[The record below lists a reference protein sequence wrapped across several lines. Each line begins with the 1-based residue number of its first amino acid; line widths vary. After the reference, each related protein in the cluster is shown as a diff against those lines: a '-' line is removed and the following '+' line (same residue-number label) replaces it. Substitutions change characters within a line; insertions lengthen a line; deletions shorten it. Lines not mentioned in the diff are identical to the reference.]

1 MAWLS
6 KTVEALIRGG
16 RSKDF
21 VKSWKAGT
29 FVTAPVVGFVAT
41 PCLGSFSGESNNLD
55 SDVRLVVD
63 DVLVDFGGA
72 VT

>member
-1 MAWLS
+1 MAWLW

-29 FVTAPVVGFVAT
+29 F
-41 PCLGSFSGESNNLD
+41 LGLQ
-55 SDVRLVVD
+55 
-63 DVLVDFGGA
+63 
-72 VT
+72 